1 MKQLLQGVDFYL
13 NDGDKVGIIGI
24 NGTGKST
31 FLKVLAGALTAD
43 EGSVKRDPNVQV
55 SYLSQNPDMDAENTV
70 LEQVFASMPADFRA
84 LMEYEAKSMLTQL
97 GITDFQQKIGT
108 LSGGQRK
115 RVALAAALIHPADVL
130 LLDAPTNHLDS
141 DMVSWLEQWLIRFRG
156 GIVMVTHDRYFLER
170 VANHITELSR
180 CKLYHYEANY
190 SKYLDLKQQRR
201 EMLEASER

>member
-1 MKQLLQGVDFYL
+1 MLLSAEKLSINFGMKQLLQGVDFYL

-84 LMEYEAKSMLTQL
+84 LMEYEAKTMLTQL
-97 GITDFQQKIGT
+97 GITDFQQKIAT
-108 LSGGQRK
+108 LSGG
-115 RVALAAALIHPADVL
+115 
-130 LLDAPTNHLDS
+130 
-141 DMVSWLEQWLIRFRG
+141 
-156 GIVMVTHDRYFLER
+156 
-170 VANHITELSR
+170 
-180 CKLYHYEANY
+180 
-190 SKYLDLKQQRR
+190 
-201 EMLEASER
+201 